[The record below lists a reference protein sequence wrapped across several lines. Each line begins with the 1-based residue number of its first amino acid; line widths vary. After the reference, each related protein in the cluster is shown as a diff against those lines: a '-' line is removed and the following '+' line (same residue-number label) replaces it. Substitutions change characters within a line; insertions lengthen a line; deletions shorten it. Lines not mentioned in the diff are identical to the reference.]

1 MIIGCVKELT
11 NNELRVGITPEN
23 ANEYIQNGH
32 QVFMETGAG
41 LGSGFTDES
50 YLSYGAHILPSALQV
65 WEKSEMIIKVKE
77 PLTQEFDLLQ
87 EGQILYAYLH
97 LAANQAAAKALID
110 KKVTA
115 VAYETL
121 EDQNGNLP
129 LLKPMSEIAG
139 RLSIQIGAR
148 FLEAPMGGMGI
159 LLGGVTGVK
168 KANIVIIGA
177 GVAGSNACK
186 AAINFGAVVTV
197 MDKNLN
203 KLAYLDDL
211 YGSKIQTQHSSD
223 TAIEQV
229 LQGADLIICS
239 ALRVGASAPKLIKR
253 SYLSSM
259 KKGSVIVDIAIDQ
272 GGCAETSRPTT
283 HANPTYVVD
292 DVIHYCVTNMPGAVP
307 MTSTLALTNATL
319 DTGLRIGARGLENA
333 LRRYP
338 LLATGINTY
347 QGHMTNA
354 ALAKQYQL
362 PYHDVLELIS

>member
-11 NNELRVGITPEN
+11 NYELRVGITPEN
-23 ANEYIQNGH
+23 ASEYVQNGH
-32 QVFMETGAG
+32 QVYIQSGAG
-41 LGSGFTDES
+41 LGSGFSDES
-50 YLSYGAHILPSALQV
+50 YQVKGATIYPTAKEV
-65 WEKSEMIIKVKE
+65 WEKSQMMIKVKE
-77 PLTQEFDLLQ
+77 PLEQEFDLMQ
-87 EGQILYAYLH
+87 ENQILYAYLH
-97 LAANQAAAKALID
+97 LAANKAATKALIN

-115 VAYETL
+115 IAYETL
-121 EDQNGNLP
+121 QDENGYLP

-159 LLGGVTGVK
+159 LLGGVTGVQ
-168 KANIVIIGA
+168 KANILILGA

-186 AAINFGAVVTV
+186 AAINFGAVVTI

-211 YGSKIQTQHSSD
+211 YGSKIQTRHSSD

-229 LQGADLIICS
+229 IKEADLIICS
-239 ALRVGASAPKLIKR
+239 ALQVGAEAPKIIKR
-253 SYLSSM
+253 DYLKQM
-259 KKGSVIVDIAIDQ
+259 KKGCVIVDIAIDQ

-283 HANPTYVVD
+283 HENPTYVVD

-319 DTGLRIGARGLENA
+319 DTGLHIANLGLVKA
-333 LRRYP
+333 VKQYP
-338 LLATGINTY
+338 AIATGVNTFKG
-347 QGHMTNA
+347 QMTNKP
-354 ALAKQYQL
+354 LAKQYAYTYQDFL
-362 PYHDVLELIS
+362 AML